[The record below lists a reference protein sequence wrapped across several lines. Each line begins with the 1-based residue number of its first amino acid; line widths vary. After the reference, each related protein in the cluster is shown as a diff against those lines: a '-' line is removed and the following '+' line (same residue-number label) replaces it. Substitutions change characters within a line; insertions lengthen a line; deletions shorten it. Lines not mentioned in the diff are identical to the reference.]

1 MIALPDGGWSG
12 VANDLADRRAG
23 VVLAPVPCALN
34 NVPIRA
40 NVRAGIRMRYVY
52 IRVLG
57 AGYTSR
63 VQARGVDTSLHK
75 VVYSVWPCFHSTPT
89 DINAC

>member
-40 NVRAGIRMRYVY
+40 NVRAGIRMRYVF

-63 VQARGVDTSLHK
+63 VQAARGGHQPTQSGRLCLAVLPFDT
-75 VVYSVWPCFHSTPT
+75 
-89 DINAC
+89 D